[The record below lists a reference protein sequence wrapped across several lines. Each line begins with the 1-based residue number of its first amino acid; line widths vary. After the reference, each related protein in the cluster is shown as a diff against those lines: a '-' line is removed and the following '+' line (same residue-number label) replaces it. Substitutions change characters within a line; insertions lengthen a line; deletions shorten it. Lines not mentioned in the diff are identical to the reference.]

1 MIVTE
6 LKLAN
11 LRAVELAEF
20 HFQPGFNL
28 VVGVNGVGK
37 TTVLDALRIC
47 FSRILPSITESQ
59 SSPIPFKVSD
69 IRAGLP
75 FLDAQVLLELG
86 ENGFRYTR
94 RQWRERFAKDN
105 AKNIER
111 MRREILNSERLR
123 DRPRNLLRELED
135 SYGVS
140 DRDYFIPPRPALQK
154 EARVSRIASNCVFFS
169 TNRAVVSEGGA
180 LKTKAVGGTS
190 AAYAEGLVARPM
202 RVGFYASWMRAQI
215 ALASEVP
222 LAGRHI
228 EVLREAVSRFLPD
241 YKNLR
246 PSSEDDGR
254 LVVDHAGVELDVGQL
269 SDGERGVMALVLDLA
284 RRLSIANQS
293 LEDPLKAGEAI
304 VLIDEIDLHLHPKW
318 QRQIVRNLVEVFP
331 QCQFIATTHSPQ
343 VIGEVEHDR
352 IQIIADG
359 LVYSPTHSF
368 GVDSSRVLEEI
379 MNADQRTREVNEL
392 LSKLSH
398 EIGGQHLERA
408 RALLAQ
414 LAASLGEDDPE
425 VIRSRTLID
434 FVEGNE

>member
-47 FSRILPSITESQ
+47 FSRILPSMTESHGGAI
-59 SSPIPFKVSD
+59 SFDVSD
-69 IRAGLP
+69 IRAEAR
-75 FLDAQVLLELG
+75 FLDAQVLLKLG
-86 ENGFRYTR
+86 ENEFRYTR
-94 RQWRERFAKDN
+94 RQWRERYAKDD

-111 MRREILNSERLR
+111 MRREILNTERLR
-123 DRPRNLLRELED
+123 DRPRNLLRKLGD
-135 SYGVS
+135 SQAVR
-140 DRDYFIPPRPALQK
+140 DRDFFDPPRPELQK
-154 EARVSRIASNCVFFS
+154 EAGASRIGSNCVFFS
-169 TNRAVVSEGGA
+169 TNRAVVTEGGG
-180 LKTKAVGGTS
+180 LKTKAVGGTA

-202 RVGFYASWMRAQI
+202 RLGYFARWMRAQI
-215 ALASEVP
+215 ALANEVP

-228 EVLREAVSRFLPD
+228 EVLREAVLRFLPD

-254 LVVDHAGVELDVGQL
+254 LLVDHAGVELDVGQL

-293 LEDPLKAGEAI
+293 LDDPLRTGEAI

-359 LVYSPTHSF
+359 EVYSPPRSF

-379 MNADQRTREVNEL
+379 MHADPRTHEVNEL
-392 LSKLSH
+392 LSNLSH
-398 EIGGQHLERA
+398 EIGGQHLYRA
-408 RALLAQ
+408 RELLAQ
-414 LAASLGEDDPE
+414 LAARLGENDPE
-425 VIRSRTLID
+425 VTRARTLID